1 MSKKICLTGIKPTG
15 MPHLGNYIGAILP
28 AIEMANTG
36 LYDSYYFIADYHS
49 LINVHDA
56 KVLKNYIYEV
66 AATWLAMGLD
76 PQTVTLY
83 KQSDIP
89 EILELNWIVNCFTS
103 KGLMNRAHAYKAM
116 VQENELE
123 KRDKDSGVNMGL
135 FSYPVLMACD
145 IMILNAD
152 VVPVGADQLQ
162 HIEIARDIA
171 HSFNSNYVPGYEKIR
186 KNLDHEK
193 NTRSLSEF
201 LKSDVKTKDT
211 AFLNPPKAVVAEGNK
226 LLAGLDGRKMSKSY
240 HNHIPLFSTEK
251 ELQKLI
257 NRITTDS
264 SDPSSPKNP
273 DDSLIFD
280 FYQTFASK
288 EQADDLRSRYLK
300 GIGWGE
306 AKADLLK
313 VLNEMLKGPRE
324 TYTALMADTKQIDL
338 ILEEGAAR
346 VRPQAQA
353 LIKDIKKTIGVL

>member
-1 MSKKICLTGIKPTG
+1 MSKKICLTGVKPTG
-15 MPHLGNYIGAILP
+15 MPHLGNYIGAIKP
-28 AIEMANTG
+28 AIDMANTG

-56 KVLKNYIYEV
+56 KVLRNYIYEV
-66 AATWLAMGLD
+66 AASWLAMGLD
-76 PQTVTLY
+76 PKSVTLY
-83 KQSDIP
+83 KQSDIS

-116 VQENELE
+116 VQENEKE
-123 KRDKDSGVNMGL
+123 ERDRDAGVNMGL

-171 HSFNSNYVPGYEKIR
+171 HSFNSVYVKDYEKLR
-186 KNLDHEK
+186 Q
-193 NTRSLSEF
+193 
-201 LKSDVKTKDT
+201 KSPESKYKIKGSILT
-211 AFLNPPKAVVAEGNK
+211 PPEAIVAEGNK
-226 LLAGLDGRKMSKSY
+226 LLVGLDGRKMSKSY
-240 HNHIPLFSTEK
+240 NNHIPLFSTEK

-264 SDPSSPKNP
+264 SGPLDPKNP

-280 FYQTFASK
+280 FYQTFATP
-288 EQADDLRSRYLK
+288 EQTADLRERYLK

-306 AKADLLK
+306 AKADLLT
-313 VLNEMLKGPRE
+313 VLNATLKGPRE
-324 TYTALMADTKQIDL
+324 IYTELMSDTKKIDL
-338 ILEEGAAR
+338 ILEEGAQR
-346 VRPQAQA
+346 VRPQAQKLLA
-353 LIKDIKKTIGVL
+353 DIKKTIGVL

>member
-1 MSKKICLTGIKPTG
+1 MSKKICLTGVKPTG
-15 MPHLGNYIGAILP
+15 MPHLGNYIGAIKP
-28 AIEMANTG
+28 AIEMANSG

-56 KVLKNYIYEV
+56 KVLRTYIYEV

-76 PQTVTLY
+76 PKTVTLY
-83 KQSDIP
+83 KQSDVP

-116 VQENELE
+116 VQENEKE
-123 KRDKDSGVNMGL
+123 ERDRDAGVNMGL

-171 HSFNSNYVPGYEKIR
+171 HSFNSVYVKDYEKLR
-186 KNLDHEK
+186 Q
-193 NTRSLSEF
+193 
-201 LKSDVKTKDT
+201 KSPDSKYKIKGSILT
-211 AFLNPPKAVVAEGNK
+211 PPEAIVAVGNK

-240 HNHIPLFSTEK
+240 NNHIPLFSTEK
-251 ELQKLI
+251 DLQKLI

-264 SDPSSPKNP
+264 SGPTEPKNP

-280 FYQTFASK
+280 FYQTFATP
-288 EQADDLRSRYLK
+288 EQTADLRARYLK

-306 AKADLLK
+306 AKADLLT
-313 VLNEMLKGPRE
+313 VLNTMLKEPRE
-324 TYTALMADTKQIDL
+324 KYTELMNDTKKIDL
-338 ILEEGAAR
+338 ILEEAATR
-346 VRPQAQA
+346 IRPKAQN
-353 LIKDIKKTIGVL
+353 LIKEIKTTIGVL